1 MALEIVKLKWKYKI
15 LAFQRAL
22 IEGSSLLWSQIIVDL
37 IHISQICHISKK
49 TLDFKIQMGISQL
62 RTKLEPSIRA
72 PRKAWILN
80 FYLVSTVFDVVK
92 IVWFLVDFFK
102 TMTILTSVLDILP
115 N

>member
-22 IEGSSLLWSQIIVDL
+22 IEGSSLLCSQIIVDL

-49 TLDFKIQMGISQL
+49 TMDFKIQMGISQL
-62 RTKLEPSIRA
+62 RTKLEPSIKA

-102 TMTILTSVLDILP
+102 TMTILTLVLDILP